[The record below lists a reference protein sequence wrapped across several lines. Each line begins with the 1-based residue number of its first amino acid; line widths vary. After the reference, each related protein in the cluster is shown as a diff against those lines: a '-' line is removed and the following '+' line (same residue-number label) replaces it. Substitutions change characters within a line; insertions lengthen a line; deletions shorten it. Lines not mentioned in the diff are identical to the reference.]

1 VASVDLVIPVLNEEQ
16 ALPGCIA
23 QLREFLG
30 SSLSEH
36 QWRIV
41 VADNGSTDG
50 TLDIAKAAAEAH
62 PGQVA
67 YVHLDIRGRGRA
79 LRKAWLESDADV
91 VSYMDVDLST
101 GLDAFP
107 TMVNGIVNDGYHVA
121 FGSRLAKGARIKRSP
136 KREVI
141 SRTYN
146 LIIRGM
152 MRTRFKDAQCGFK
165 ALSRGAAQVLIPA
178 IVNNHW
184 FFDTELLVIGE
195 KRGFRMLEVPVSWD
209 EDADTRVKIVPTV
222 TEDLKGLARLRLGG
236 IPEVALP
243 AGLRE

>member
-1 VASVDLVIPVLNEEQ
+1 
-16 ALPGCIA
+16 
-23 QLREFLG
+23 
-30 SSLSEH
+30 
-36 QWRIV
+36 
-41 VADNGSTDG
+41 
-50 TLDIAKAAAEAH
+50 
-62 PGQVA
+62 
-67 YVHLDIRGRGRA
+67 
-79 LRKAWLESDADV
+79 
-91 VSYMDVDLST
+91 
-101 GLDAFP
+101 
-107 TMVNGIVNDGYHVA
+107 MVNGIVHDGYHVA

>member
-1 VASVDLVIPVLNEEQ
+1 MASVDVVIPVLNEEQ

-23 QLREFLG
+23 RLREFLG
-30 SSLSEH
+30 TSLTDH

-50 TLDIAKAAAEAH
+50 TLDIAKAAADAH
-62 PGQVA
+62 FDQVT

-79 LRKAWLESDADV
+79 LRKAWLESKADV

-101 GLDAFP
+101 GLGAFP
-107 TMVNGIVNDGYHVA
+107 TMVNGIVNGGYHVA

-141 SRTYN
+141 SRAYN

-152 MRTRFKDAQCGFK
+152 MQTGFKDAQCGFK
-165 ALSRGAAQVLIPA
+165 ALSRSAAQVLVPA

-209 EDADTRVKIVPTV
+209 EDADTRVKIFSTI
-222 TEDLKGLARLRLGG
+222 TQDLKGLARLRFGG
-236 IPEVALP
+236 IPQVDP
-243 AGLRE
+243 PRSLR